1 MDRIINM
8 ILNRLMRQA
17 VNRGIDAGVNAFRGR
32 GGDRELPR
40 DDHQASPQNTGRI
53 RRLTRMARR
62 NARF

>member
-32 GGDRELPR
+32 GGHRDPSR
-40 DDHQASPQNTGRI
+40 DDHEASPQNTTRA
-53 RRLTRMARR
+53 RRMTRQARR
-62 NARF
+62 NSQL

>member
-32 GGDRELPR
+32 GGNRDLPR
-40 DDHQASPQNTGRI
+40 DDNEESPQNSAR
-53 RRLTRMARR
+53 ARR
-62 NARF
+62 MTRVSRRNTRL